1 MEKQNNKTDYDA
13 SSKEAVNEK
22 EEENKEGRKNKK
34 EQVEGSKQKA
44 GHKKSKVIITIAI
57 IIVVAIA
64 LGCGYFW
71 SKMNKLN
78 QTEIAP
84 GDIESNDLTSEQ
96 TALLGDYTQIAVF
109 GVDNRTNGT
118 YGSGNSDT
126 IMIASMNNKSKE
138 AKLVSVYRDTYLRI
152 SDGYYSKANA
162 AYAYNGAA
170 GGISML
176 NTNFDLDIEKYV
188 TVDWYAVDA
197 INLLGGVEIEITE
210 PERQKINEYMP
221 EVQRVTGIQSTRL
234 QESGLVHLD
243 GVQAMA
249 YMRIRKLA
257 GNDYKRTQRQ
267 RIVIEATFNKIKG
280 AELAT
285 LNSIVDEVFPMVET
299 NLSIK
304 DILSL
309 AMYVN
314 RFDIVNTTGFPFEK
328 DTITLSGIG
337 DCVVP
342 ITLSNNVAELH
353 TYLFGKENVELSSEV
368 LEISNEIIER
378 TGLDAEAS
386 YIDRD
391 SYTTGKVAEKAIET
405 S

>member
-1 MEKQNNKTDYDA
+1 M
-13 SSKEAVNEK
+13 
-22 EEENKEGRKNKK
+22 
-34 EQVEGSKQKA
+34 
-44 GHKKSKVIITIAI
+44 I
-57 IIVVAIA
+57 IIVAIVLA
-64 LGCGYFW
+64 CGYFW
-71 SKMNKLN
+71 NKMNKLN

-84 GDIESNDLTSEQ
+84 EDIESNDLTNEQ
-96 TALLGDYTQIAVF
+96 TALLGGYTQIAVF

-126 IMIASMNNKSKE
+126 IMIASINNESKE

-152 SDGYYSKANA
+152 HDDYYSKANA

-170 GGISML
+170 AGISML
-176 NTNFDLDIEKYV
+176 NTNFDLNIEKYV
-188 TVDWYAVDA
+188 SVDWYAVVDA

-221 EVQRVTGIQSTRL
+221 EVQKVTGIQSTRL

-267 RIVIEATFNKIKG
+267 RMIIEATFNKMKG

-285 LNSIVDEVFPMVET
+285 LNSIVDQVFPMVET

-309 AMYVN
+309 AMNVS
-314 RFDIVNTTGFPFEK
+314 RFEIVNTTGFPFEK

-342 ITLSNNVAELH
+342 ITLANNVAKLH

-378 TGLDAEAS
+378 TGLDAETS

-391 SYTTGKVAEKAIET
+391 SYTTGKLAEKAIET